1 MLYSI
6 RYIMKFSISMNNLH
20 FFMIENLTIVGYMN
34 LYFSHFVFSFFN
46 KAFYLTESRKLK

>member
-1 MLYSI
+1 
-6 RYIMKFSISMNNLH
+6 MKFSISMNNLH